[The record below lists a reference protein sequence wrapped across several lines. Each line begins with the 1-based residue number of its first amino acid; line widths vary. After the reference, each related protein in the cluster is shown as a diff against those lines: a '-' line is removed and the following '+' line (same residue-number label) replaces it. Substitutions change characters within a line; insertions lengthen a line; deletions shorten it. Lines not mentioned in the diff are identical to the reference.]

1 MKKTLYILLIILT
14 ICTGCVKENKNEK
27 GLKIQKEIIKE
38 KNVKE
43 EKNSYKDLNNTPIGI
58 YKLSGNKLIK
68 LHTINTK
75 LEVEGIIDTFQIFPS
90 NEAEITLNN
99 TFATSFYNEWTNF
112 KNINNNLKIGFNI
125 KFKLKNGENISYN
138 IYNPDNTFDKWEYLM
153 NYLYDDYANQ
163 NKSFYSHIESN
174 KMNDNTL
181 FTAFK
186 MQMSYSCFDIDSKIQ
201 FSVFT
206 YDGNDDFKDN
216 EYRGNSIYTINI
228 CIDGISCN

>member
-27 GLKIQKEIIKE
+27 GLKTQKEIIKE

-138 IYNPDNTFDKWEYLM
+138 IYSPDNTFDKWEYLM

-186 MQMSYSCFDIDSKIQ
+186 MQMSYSCFNIDSKIQ

>member
-27 GLKIQKEIIKE
+27 GLKTQKEIIKE

-90 NEAEITLNN
+90 NEEEITLNN
-99 TFATSFYNEWTNF
+99 TFATLFYNEWTNL

-138 IYNPDNTFDKWEYLM
+138 IYSPDNTFDKWEYLM

-206 YDGNDDFKDN
+206 YDDNDDFKDN

>member
-27 GLKIQKEIIKE
+27 GLKTQKEIIKE

-90 NEAEITLNN
+90 NEEEITLNN
-99 TFATSFYNEWTNF
+99 TFETSFYNEWTNL

-138 IYNPDNTFDKWEYLM
+138 IYSPDNTFDKWEYLM

-206 YDGNDDFKDN
+206 YDDNDDFKDN

>member
-14 ICTGCVKENKNEK
+14 ICTGCVKENKNEQEPK
-27 GLKIQKEIIKE
+27 TQKEIIKE
-38 KNVKE
+38 ENVKA
-43 EKNSYKDLNNTPIGI
+43 EKDSYKDLNNTPIGI

-75 LEVEGIIDTFQIFPS
+75 LEVEGLIDTFQIFPS
-90 NEAEITLNN
+90 NKEEITLNN

-138 IYNPDNTFDKWEYLM
+138 IYGPDNTFDKWEYLM

-163 NKSFYSHIESN
+163 GKSFYSHIESN
-174 KMNDNTL
+174 QMNDNTL

-206 YDGNDDFKDN
+206 YDDNDDFKDN